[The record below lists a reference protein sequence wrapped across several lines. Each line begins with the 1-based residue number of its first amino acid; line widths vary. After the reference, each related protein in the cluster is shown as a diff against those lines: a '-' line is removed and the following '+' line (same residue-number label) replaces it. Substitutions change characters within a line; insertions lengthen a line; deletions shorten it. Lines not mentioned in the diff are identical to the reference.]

1 MGLIITMTTTTSTTA
16 TMNFALPPEL
26 QQHIAKLDAFIQQA
40 ILPLQHKDDNH
51 RFFDHRREPSRT
63 QWDNQGLPTPQWEA
77 LLEAARALADEAG
90 FYRFPLPTAYG
101 GQGHPDTNLWMCAMR
116 YHMASHPV
124 YGGGV
129 SLANDLQNEHSVV
142 GNFPDVLM
150 LHHWGSAQQKDV
162 FIPARLQG
170 QFRMTFGLTET
181 HHGSDA
187 THMDTRAERCTL
199 APNGQ
204 AGWRI
209 TGNKKWQTGAHSA
222 THMLIFARTMAFDQP
237 GSARG
242 ITAFIVPRDTPGLV
256 IESYEYTLNMPTDHA
271 TISLTD
277 VRVPEEAVLGELHN
291 GLAVAQTFTHENR
304 IRQAASSCGAAQF
317 CIDRSI
323 AYARDRIVFG
333 KPLAANQ
340 AIQWP
345 LVELATQADM
355 LRLLIVRTA
364 TEMDAIQRN
373 RVATDTPP
381 WVAIEREL
389 GHKIS
394 MCNFWANRLAT
405 EAADN
410 AIQVYGGNG
419 YSRHQPFEHIWRH
432 FRRYRITEGSEEIQK
447 RRIAGYLFG
456 FKGPAA
462 NKGEKERE
470 KKKERR
476 RRRPHL

>member
-1 MGLIITMTTTTSTTA
+1 
-16 TMNFALPPEL
+16 MNFNLPEEL
-26 QQHIAKLDAFIQQA
+26 HQHISKLDAFVQQT
-40 ILPLQHKDDNH
+40 ILPLQHKDDNN

-63 QWDNQGLPTPQWEA
+63 QWDNQGLPTPEWEA
-77 LLEAARALADEAG
+77 LLEAARKLADEAG
-90 FYRFPLPTAYG
+90 FYRFPIPTEYG

-142 GNFPDVLM
+142 GNFPDLLM
-150 LHHWGSAQQKDV
+150 LHHWGSARQKEV
-162 FIPARLQG
+162 FIPARLRG
-170 QFRMTFGLTET
+170 EFRMTFGLTET

-199 APNGQ
+199 PPNGQ
-204 AGWRI
+204 PGWSI

-222 THMLIFARTMAFDQP
+222 THMLIFARTSAFHRP

-271 TISLTD
+271 TISLNN

-291 GLAVAQTFTHENR
+291 GLSIAQTFTHENR
-304 IRQAASSCGAAQF
+304 IRQAASSCGAAKF

-323 AYARDRIVFG
+323 KYARNRIVFG
-333 KPLAANQ
+333 KPLATNQ

-345 LVELATQADM
+345 LVELATQVEM
-355 LRLLIVRTA
+355 LRLLILRTA
-364 TEMDAIQRN
+364 TEMDEIQN
-373 RVATDTPP
+373 RVAAGHIPP

-405 EAADN
+405 QAADN
-410 AIQVYGGNG
+410 AIQVHGGNG

-447 RRIAGYLFG
+447 RRVAGYLFG
-456 FKGPAA
+456 FKGPA
-462 NKGEKERE
+462 NKEKERP
-470 KKKERR
+470 R
-476 RRRPHL
+476 L